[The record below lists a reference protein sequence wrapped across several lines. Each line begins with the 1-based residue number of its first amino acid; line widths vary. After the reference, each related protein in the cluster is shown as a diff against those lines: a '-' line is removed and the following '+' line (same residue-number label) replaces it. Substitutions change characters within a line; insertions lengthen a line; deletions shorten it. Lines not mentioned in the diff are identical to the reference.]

1 MIFKNK
7 IFLSLILITIF
18 ISAGLFSWKIWQEN
32 LPLISPLELIETLA
46 PITLTKKTN
55 KIVLGFFPYWNMKLS
70 NQLTIKPLT
79 HLAYFGV
86 DLNSDGTIKKLDN
99 PREEEPGWT
108 KLNSN
113 TFSILER
120 QLKITNKK
128 TILTIRVMTYDQITS
143 ILNQNTSTDTAIKS
157 IMDLVIS
164 KNFDGLNLDF
174 EASAIFDQQ
183 TRDNFTIFVRKIKEQ
198 CKSHNPQCE
207 ISVDIFA
214 DSAIKN
220 RLYNLKDLVP
230 ETDLFVVMAYDF
242 YRPSNSQAG
251 PVAPI
256 RGRCSDNNPSLS
268 CLEYDITTSIADIT
282 KFIPPEKI
290 LLGVPFY
297 GYQWQTVDTSFL
309 SNTYPKTG
317 ALASYKRIQEIINN
331 PKTASLSANWSNE
344 TLSPY
349 LTFSDN
355 DQFFQIHYES
365 TQSLSLKIDLVHQA
379 NLAGIAIWALGYET
393 PYQDLWEIISS
404 KI

>member
-1 MIFKNK
+1 MNLINK
-7 IFLSLILITIF
+7 ILLLLAFILLPLSF
-18 ISAGLFSWKIWQEN
+18 FSWKTWQQN

-46 PITLTKKTN
+46 PITLNKKTD
-55 KIVLGFFPYWNMKLS
+55 KVIFGFLPYWNMKLS
-70 NQLTIKPLT
+70 NQLTIKHLT

-86 DLNSDGTIKKLDN
+86 DLNKDGTIKKLDN
-99 PREEEPGWT
+99 PREQEPGWT

-113 TFSILER
+113 EFNILER

-143 ILNQNTSTDTAIKS
+143 ILNQNDAFDTAIES
-157 IMDLVIS
+157 IISLVIA
-164 KNFDGLNLDF
+164 KNFDGVNLDF
-174 EASAIFDQQ
+174 EASALFDQQ
-183 TRDNFTIFVRKIKEQ
+183 TRNNFTNFVKETNQ
-198 CKSHNPQCE
+198 RCKAYNPQCE

-214 DSAIKN
+214 DSATKN
-220 RLYNLKDLVP
+220 RLYNLKDLTPV
-230 ETDLFVVMAYDF
+230 TDLFIVMAYDF

-256 RGRCSDNNPSLS
+256 RGRCSDNSPSLN

-282 KFIPPEKI
+282 KIVPPEKI
-290 LLGVPFY
+290 LLGIPFY
-297 GYQWQTVDTSFL
+297 GYQWQTADTNFL
-309 SNTYPKTG
+309 SNTFPKTG
-317 ALASYKRIQEIINN
+317 SLASYKRVQEILHN
-331 PKTASLSANWSNE
+331 PQVASLSAKWSQE

-349 LTFSDN
+349 LTFFEDN
-355 DQFFQIHYES
+355 KIYQIHYEN

-393 PYQDLWEIISS
+393 PYQDLWETISS